1 MTLSEIRYQVRQ
13 RCGISAN
20 EVDVTDIDGHIQTS
34 LVWLAAELKYDIHET
49 EIPLVA
55 DQFSYQLP
63 ASFAIAL
70 WCAWH
75 GDRLTATSTAEWNR
89 DHSVWT
95 ATPAG
100 TPTAYAVEHR
110 ELILLPPPNAAAL
123 VTDPTVTL
131 RWIGSGTD
139 TLGAGGPSGL
149 AETEQVMAAWKA
161 AIYWLIDHPTEGNN
175 LKIQNIQSQ
184 INEMMVTAKRRE
196 HQPIDEAYPSFRP
209 NTTGRRSGAR

>member
-34 LVWLAAELKYDIHET
+34 LVWLAAELKYDVHET

-110 ELILLPPPNAAAL
+110 EVILLPPPNAAA
-123 VTDPTVTL
+123 VVSDPTVTL
-131 RWIGSGTD
+131 RWIGSGT
-139 TLGAGGPSGL
+139 LGASGPNGL
-149 AETEQVMAAWKA
+149 SEMDQRLIGYDA
-161 AIYWLIDHPTEGNN
+161 AINWLTDHVTEVNQA
-175 LKIQNIQSQ
+175 KITAYAAQ
-184 INEMMVTAKRRE
+184 IARLLPLAKRRE
-196 HQPIDEAYPSFRP
+196 HQPIDEAYPSLRP
-209 NTTGRRSGAR
+209 NTTGRRGGAR